1 MTRRILAGLVLLGF
15 SAVVQAQSEV
25 VESAPPVE
33 WPMAKKS
40 YVFPVPTPTS
50 AVPEQGE
57 PSGLKPSKHPNSI
70 VWSNTEEFFSR
81 PVQFNQPV
89 DPVKTSQWLWF
100 DAEYLLW
107 WTKNGPLPVP
117 LVTTGSAPVGFGEDV
132 PMIISGP
139 GVEGGV
145 LGDPGTSIL
154 FGGDGLDY
162 GAFSGGRFAG
172 GFWCDAQCCWS
183 VGAGGFFLEDRSK
196 RYFANS
202 AANGAPVLA
211 RPFFDPATGLQSSLL
226 VSSPGAFEGS
236 IAVESSSQ
244 LLGVELNVR
253 RDLRPDFGRNVILL
267 AGLRYL
273 DLDEDLQVYQRTR
286 ELSFGQAFF
295 NGSPITRA
303 ATINLFDSFSTV
315 NQFFGGQI
323 GAESQWNYGD
333 FFLTTGAK
341 VALGGNRTKFDSI
354 GLSKLDRGLNLTADF
369 EAGGFLVLPSNAGE
383 YTRSCFSAVGELN
396 VKLGYQVC
404 ASCRIS
410 VGYDLLYWTQV
421 ARPGDQVDYAI
432 NSNLIPVS
440 EFYRNV
446 GGAVRPLPRF
456 ERSDFWAQGFN
467 VGAEFRY

>member
-1 MTRRILAGLVLLGF
+1 VLLGF

-50 AVPEQGE
+50 VVPEQGE

-70 VWSNTEEFFSR
+70 VWSNTEEFFNR

-117 LVTTGSAPVGFGEDV
+117 LVTTGSAPVGFGNDV
-132 PMIISGP
+132 PMVINGTGIG
-139 GVEGGV
+139 GGV
-145 LGDPGTSIL
+145 LGDPDTSVR
-154 FGGDGLDY
+154 FGGEGLDY

-172 GFWCDAQCCWS
+172 GFWCDCQCCWS
-183 VGAGGFFLEDRSK
+183 VSLGGFFLEDRSE
-196 RYFANS
+196 RYFAT
-202 AANGAPVLA
+202 AASNGTPVLA
-211 RPFFDPATGLQSSLL
+211 RPFFDPATGVESSLL
-226 VSSPGAFEGS
+226 VSSPGAYEGS
-236 IAVESSSQ
+236 IAVQSSSQ
-244 LLGVELNVR
+244 LLGLELNVR

-273 DLDEDLQVYQRTR
+273 DLDEDLVVIQRTQ
-286 ELSFGQAFF
+286 ELDDGRAFF
-295 NGSPITRA
+295 NGLPITKA
-303 ATINLFDSFSTV
+303 AVINLFDSFSTV
-315 NQFFGGQI
+315 NQFFGGQV

-341 VALGGNRTKFDSI
+341 VALGGNRTKFNNA
-354 GLSKLDRGLNLTADF
+354 GLSRLDRGLNLSDDF
-369 EAGGFLVLPSNAGE
+369 EPGGFLVQLSNAGE

-404 ASCRIS
+404 TSCRVS
-410 VGYDLLYWTQV
+410 VGYDFLYWTQV
-421 ARPGDQVDYAI
+421 ARPGDQIDRVI
-432 NSNLIPVS
+432 NSNAIPVS
-440 EFYRNV
+440 QTYQDA
-446 GGAVRPLPRF
+446 GGQGRPLPRF